1 MDTRDVSSNKR
12 IYSVILPVNIVFMG
26 TILISADKK
35 SDLTFL
41 LNLAKKLG
49 LTAKSLKRAEIEDW
63 KLAQKIEAGMK
74 SSTVSRNAVMRAL
87 GK

>member
-1 MDTRDVSSNKR
+1 ME
-12 IYSVILPVNIVFMG
+12 

-35 SDLTFL
+35 SDLAIL

-49 LTAKSLKRAEIEDW
+49 MSTKALTRAEVEDW

-74 SSTVSRNAVMRAL
+74 TATVSRSSVMKAL

>member
-1 MDTRDVSSNKR
+1 ME
-12 IYSVILPVNIVFMG
+12 

-35 SDLTFL
+35 SDLAIL
-41 LNLAKKLG
+41 LSLAKKLG
-49 LTAKSLKRAEIEDW
+49 LATKSLTRAEIEDW

-74 SSTVSRNAVMRAL
+74 TPTVSRSQVMKTL

>member
-1 MDTRDVSSNKR
+1 METV
-12 IYSVILPVNIVFMG
+12 
-26 TILISADKK
+26 LINVEKK
-35 SDLTFL
+35 SDLAFL

-49 LTAKSLKRAEIEDW
+49 MSAKALTHSQVEDW

-74 SSTVSRNAVMRAL
+74 SETVSRREVMKAL